1 MKPEKTSKPEQTLEQ
16 MRMRFALMAVK
27 HSTDSTTNP
36 AHLTEAQ
43 FKEFATRCHSL
54 PAQILQN
61 GLNQALA
68 FCLSR
73 TGEQAV
79 AYKALMQYVSDW
91 LTGRG
96 LVASMNLAHT
106 VAVMPLP
113 PADERGIVD
122 VLLEHDIDTYMAA
135 TQEALALLHHL
146 KRFASAFKTAE
157 KPEAD
162 DGS

>member
-1 MKPEKTSKPEQTLEQ
+1 MATQPEQTLEQ
-16 MRMRFALMAVK
+16 MRMRFALRAVQY
-27 HSTDSTTNP
+27 STDKANP
-36 AHLTEAQ
+36 KALSQAQ

-73 TGEQAV
+73 TGEQAT
-79 AYKALMQYVSDW
+79 AYQMLVQYVGDW

-96 LVASMNLAHT
+96 LVANMNLAHT

-113 PADERGIVD
+113 ASGERCILK
-122 VLLEHDIDTYMAA
+122 VLLAHDVDTYMAA
-135 TQEALALLHHL
+135 TQETLALLHHL
-146 KRFASAFKTAE
+146 KRFASAFKT
-157 KPEAD
+157 EAATEAK

>member
-1 MKPEKTSKPEQTLEQ
+1 MKPEQTLEQTLEQ
-16 MRMRFALMAVK
+16 MRMRFALLAVK
-27 HSTDSTTNP
+27 HSTDSATNP
-36 AHLTEAQ
+36 KPLNPEQ

-73 TGEQAV
+73 PEA
-79 AYKALMQYVSDW
+79 KAAPYQTLVKYIDDW

-96 LVASMNLAHT
+96 LVASMALAHP
-106 VAVMPLP
+106 VAVLQLTANDQRALLELM
-113 PADERGIVD
+113 
-122 VLLEHDIDTYMAA
+122 LEHDIDSYMAA

-146 KRFASAFKTAE
+146 KRFASAFKTEA
-157 KPEAD
+157 KPGAD
-162 DGS
+162 DET